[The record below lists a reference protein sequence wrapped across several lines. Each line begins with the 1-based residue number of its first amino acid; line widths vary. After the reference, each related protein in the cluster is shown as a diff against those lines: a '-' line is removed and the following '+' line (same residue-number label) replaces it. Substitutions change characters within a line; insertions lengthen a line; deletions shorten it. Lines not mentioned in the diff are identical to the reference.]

1 MLTNGI
7 TPDQLGGLQRY
18 ARELSSAL
26 VAQGAH
32 VTVLTR
38 QINPEDPLFEVGS
51 DGVVIKRFRVP
62 ARGHPLYAALYPL
75 AANRATANALRSL
88 PSSTVVHVH
97 FAMNAV
103 AARVAHRPYVQTFHA
118 PMFKEIAAE
127 RSARYRFPDVA
138 QSTAIRGFRR
148 LERSVARGASR
159 HVVLSEFMRQELAGL
174 VGPARAR
181 AAELLPGGLD
191 TEYFCPGP
199 TVRDSFAE
207 GPGSLLF
214 TARRLVP
221 RTGVLELVHAMPR
234 VLAAIP
240 GTRLAIAGDGALRET
255 ITDDVRRLGLGD
267 SVRLL
272 GRVPDEELRG
282 WYRAADLF
290 VLPTQELE
298 GFGLATAEALSCGA
312 PALGTPAGATSEL
325 LLPLHP
331 GLVASGTSSEALAS
345 SIVSVLER
353 PDELASIAVRAR
365 ARVHPVMS
373 WPAVAERYL
382 ALYDDARPSISP

>member
-38 QINPEDPLFEVGS
+38 QINREDPLAEVGS

-62 ARGHPLYAALYPL
+62 SRDHPLYAALYPL
-75 AANRATANALRSL
+75 AANRATASALRRL
-88 PSSTVVHVH
+88 PRSTVVHVH

-103 AARVAHRPYVQTFHA
+103 AARVARRSYVQTFHA

-127 RSARYRFPDVA
+127 RSGRYRFPDVA
-138 QSTAIRGFRR
+138 ESIAIRGFRR
-148 LERSVARGASR
+148 LERSVARGAGG
-159 HVVLSEFMRQELAGL
+159 HVVLSEFMREELAGL
-174 VGPARAR
+174 VGPARAG
-181 AAELLPGGLD
+181 AATLLPGGLD

-199 TVRDSFAE
+199 PVRNAFAQGA
-207 GPGSLLF
+207 GPLLF

-221 RTGVLELVHAMPR
+221 RTGVLELVRAMPR
-234 VLAAIP
+234 VLAASP

-255 ITDDVRRLGLGD
+255 ITGDVRRLGLGE

-298 GFGLATAEALSCGA
+298 GFGLATAEALSCGTA
-312 PALGTPAGATSEL
+312 ALGTPAGATSEL
-325 LLPLHP
+325 LLPLDP
-331 GLVASGTSSEALAS
+331 RLVALDTSSDALAS
-345 SIVSVLER
+345 SIVSLLER
-353 PDELASIAVRAR
+353 PDALASIAALAR
-365 ARVHPVMS
+365 ARVHPAMG

-382 ALYDDARPSISP
+382 ALYASISP